1 MKFPYILFAI
11 FVLVGLA
18 IAVYGLT
25 VLYHARHSGTWPST
39 EGFITQSNVVRG
51 DDSYSPAV
59 VYSYTV
65 NGVRCQGKDIASG
78 PVLASS
84 TEAYARNCL
93 ARYPVGTPVAV
104 YYDPEIPATAVL
116 EPGIL
121 KKSFVPLAFG
131 LLFVTLGGWFWVLW
145 WLCDG

>member
-18 IAVYGLT
+18 IAVYGLI
-25 VLYHARHSGTWPST
+25 VLYHARRSTTWPST
-39 EGFITQSNVVRG
+39 EGVITQSNVVRG
-51 DDSYSPAV
+51 DDSYAPAV
-59 VYSYTV
+59 VYSYTI
-65 NGVRCQGKDIASG
+65 NGVRYQGKDIASG

-84 TEAYARNCL
+84 TEAYARNYL

-104 YYDPEIPATAVL
+104 YYDPKIPATAVL

-121 KKSFVPLAFG
+121 KKSFVPLVFG
-131 LLFVTLGGWFWVLW
+131 LLFATFGGWFWLLW
-145 WLCDG
+145 WLCSE